1 MHEPVVSTDALY
13 DVAMAVGTSLDL
25 KKTLCTT
32 VQAIVRAFD
41 CTAGIVMLAEWD
53 SDRLSRLRYECVYPP
68 ESQALPS
75 CREAAERA
83 ELFLRGQTKRNLALL
98 SPRQEE
104 LSPTT
109 TVYFFPLPQYGV
121 LILGKQNV
129 PLTAEQV
136 SALDPILHKLERAVD
151 HALRFQRVEREL
163 AEVRQQHENTVA
175 MVDDFLAAVS
185 HELRTPLTLI
195 MGFIE
200 TLLDG
205 RPGPLTD
212 TQRRF
217 LQHSYQSSDH
227 MLSLVDDLLTVINL
241 QQGRIALQKRL
252 TSPLQI
258 VEAVTET
265 ITNAAAVKNVPLVI
279 DSTWVDDRVCNCDQ
293 TWLEKVVSQLIDNAI
308 KFSPANQPVYI
319 ASYFQDERWVFKVT
333 DSGSGIPEN
342 ELPYVFE
349 RFYRGRNAKLEQA
362 HGVGVGL
369 CVCKNII
376 EAHDGNIGIKNNT
389 GGGVTVWFTLPVE
402 KTA

>member
-265 ITNAAAVKNVPLVI
+265 ITNAAVVKNVPLVI

>member
-151 HALRFQRVEREL
+151 HALRFQRVEHEL

>member
-53 SDRLSRLRYECVYPP
+53 SDRLSRLRYKCTYPP
-68 ESQALPS
+68 EAQALPS

-151 HALRFQRVEREL
+151 HALRFQRVEHEL